1 MSELQLS
8 PDTVFL
14 AQGMCGC
21 VGVEEG
27 RGWKGVGGGSVKEW
41 KGEGWKGEGEEGGGS
56 ERGLADVS
64 IHESGGPI
72 ADSI

>member
-1 MSELQLS
+1 M
-8 PDTVFL
+8 
-14 AQGMCGC
+14 
-21 VGVEEG
+21 
-27 RGWKGVGGGSVKEW
+27 RGGDKGGG
-41 KGEGWKGEGEEGGGS
+41 GGGGGS